1 MESALVLVLALAL
14 VLVLEAELE
23 LELESAWASPL
34 ALQTRGVY
42 LTAVAS
48 VQE

>member
-1 MESALVLVLALAL
+1 LELELVLVLVL
-14 VLVLEAELE
+14 VLVL
-23 LELESAWASPL
+23 AWASPL

-42 LTAVAS
+42 LTAVES